1 MEFVILGSNVKEG
14 CFSIKVDY
22 MKLIGLAMKQYELG
36 CFIHRDER
44 ELEAAA
50 TSSSLS
56 TKYEHEDNHY
66 IQDIASALISD
77 MFCYWISTN
86 IIVPNCNWKIIVIHL
101 QHHYLL
107 YARCFIFQRQTMKY
121 YVCNC

>member
-1 MEFVILGSNVKEG
+1 MSLLVGKMEFVILGSNVKEG

-56 TKYEHEDNHY
+56 TNMNMKTTTTY
-66 IQDIASALISD
+66 
-77 MFCYWISTN
+77 
-86 IIVPNCNWKIIVIHL
+86 KIL
-101 QHHYLL
+101 QVH
-107 YARCFIFQRQTMKY
+107 
-121 YVCNC
+121 